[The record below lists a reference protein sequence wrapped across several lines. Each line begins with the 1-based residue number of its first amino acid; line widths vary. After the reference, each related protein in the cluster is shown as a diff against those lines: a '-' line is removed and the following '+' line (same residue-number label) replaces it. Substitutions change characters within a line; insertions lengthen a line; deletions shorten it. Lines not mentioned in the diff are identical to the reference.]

1 MKKYRNSTQY
11 SAHFSIDTN
20 GNGINELH
28 IHDER
33 AMFFQHQHQQQQQTD
48 DYDTGGDQSYFLIS
62 SPKPSES
69 TILDDLSSSVDMN
82 EYDEEEDEEEDEDDD
97 VDDGEE
103 DEPNDNDMVHSS
115 YDGAA

>member
-1 MKKYRNSTQY
+1 
-11 SAHFSIDTN
+11 
-20 GNGINELH
+20 
-28 IHDER
+28 
-33 AMFFQHQHQQQQQTD
+33 MFFQHQQQTN

>member
-33 AMFFQHQHQQQQQTD
+33 AMFFQHQQQQHTD

-82 EYDEEEDEEEDEDDD
+82 DYDEEEDEEEDEA
-97 VDDGEE
+97 
-103 DEPNDNDMVHSS
+103 NDNDLVPSLS
-115 YDGAA
+115 GGAV